1 MSAPRTAPR
10 QQYQEWVEEQIEEY
24 KAGLTRDELL
34 ELADVAV
41 QKLFDAPDGQYP
53 LTEILLC
60 DAVDSLL
67 FRKLQLPDYRGWRRM
82 CRSDTDGRP
91 RKETA
96 ARSIR
101 PD

>member
-10 QQYQEWVEEQIEEY
+10 QQYQEWIEEQIEDY
-24 KAGLTRDELL
+24 KAGLTRDEIL

-41 QKLFDAPDGQYP
+41 QQLFDAPDGQYP
-53 LTEILLC
+53 LTEILLR
-60 DAVDSLL
+60 DAVDALL

-82 CRSDTDGRP
+82 RQKDTDPRP

-96 ARSIR
+96 ARSVQL
-101 PD
+101 D